1 MPNSDIL
8 IQCQPVEEL
17 TQITYS
23 NHNINIMALK
33 PDASLLVTTGVTDHR
48 TIEIS
53 EESFRSVLS
62 QIEAELLCSDTYSH
76 ALASLQTMLGEAASA
91 AEILI
96 RAVSREAVKL
106 AFQRLPKQN
115 KTELQGSE
123 ESFAAGIPA
132 AVAVTD
138 LQPPLPAAV
147 FDRKSPTLESPPEIK
162 SDTDSSIAVCDRD
175 TDTSEKS
182 KQPPTDETVGTPA
195 LRPLATPLAVVAPG
209 SSFGY
214 TVTEP
219 SATVTEPSPTVTE
232 PSATV
237 TEPSPTVTEPS
248 PTVAEPIPTVTEP
261 SATVAERNYTLT
273 ERSATVAEPSA
284 TVTEPSATV
293 AEPSATVTEPSPTVA
308 ERSSTVAERSR
319 SAKRQKNTPEETAAP
334 SVQQRKDCLCELGR
348 ELRQGRQIRGL
359 SLQQLHDQTL
369 VPLHHLESIENGEIE
384 KLPQDIYLRGFIRRI
399 GDALGLDGH
408 AMADA
413 LPKPEPSQIV
423 NPYLSVSDSSSTD
436 GFQMHP
442 VHLYLGYTALM
453 AGAVGGLAWLSQQPV
468 VPGAQAVPQTQV
480 KPPSVAPAQ
489 KRQESA
495 PKPGLKKSI
504 SHGGMVMGADM
515 APPEVIFG

>member
-1 MPNSDIL
+1 LGLSELFGCSIAYTNSNQNAFRPNSDIL
-8 IQCQPVEEL
+8 IQCQPVEER
-17 TQITYS
+17 TQITSS
-23 NHNINIMALK
+23 NDNINIMALN
-33 PDASLLVTTGVTDHR
+33 PDASLLVTSGVTDHR
-48 TIEIS
+48 TIEFS

-76 ALASLQTMLGEAASA
+76 ALASLQTMLGDAASA

-106 AFQRLPKQN
+106 AFHRRPKQN

-123 ESFAAGIPA
+123 VCFAAGIPA
-132 AVAVTD
+132 AVAVTE

-147 FDRKSPTLESPPEIK
+147 CDRKSATLESPPEIK
-162 SDTDSSIAVCDRD
+162 SDSDSLTTYRDRD

-219 SATVTEPSPTVTE
+219 SHTVTEPSHTVTE
-232 PSATV
+232 RNY
-237 TEPSPTVTEPS
+237 
-248 PTVAEPIPTVTEP
+248 
-261 SATVAERNYTLT
+261 TVAER
-273 ERSATVAEPSA
+273 
-284 TVTEPSATV
+284 
-293 AEPSATVTEPSPTVA
+293 SPTVA

-319 SAKRQKNTPEETAAP
+319 SAKRQKNTPEETAALAL
-334 SVQQRKDCLCELGR
+334 QLRKDCLCELGR
-348 ELRQGRQIRGL
+348 QLRLNRQIRGL

-369 VPLHHLESIENGEIE
+369 VQPHILDAIENGEIE
-384 KLPQDIYLRGFIRRI
+384 KLPQDIYLRGLIRRI

-423 NPYLSVSDSSSTD
+423 NPYLSVTASSSTD

-489 KRQESA
+489 KRQEKA

-515 APPEVIFG
+515 APPEEIFG

>member
-1 MPNSDIL
+1 
-8 IQCQPVEEL
+8 
-17 TQITYS
+17 
-23 NHNINIMALK
+23 MALN
-33 PDASLLVTTGVTDHR
+33 PDASLLVTSGVTDHR
-48 TIEIS
+48 TIEFS
-53 EESFRSVLS
+53 EESFRSILS

-76 ALASLQTMLGEAASA
+76 ALASLQTMLGDAASA

-123 ESFAAGIPA
+123 VCFAAGIPA
-132 AVAVTD
+132 AVAVTE

-147 FDRKSPTLESPPEIK
+147 FDRPSATLESPPEIK
-162 SDTDSSIAVCDRD
+162 SDSDSLTTYRDRD

-219 SATVTEPSPTVTE
+219 SHTVTEPSH
-232 PSATV
+232 
-237 TEPSPTVTEPS
+237 
-248 PTVAEPIPTVTEP
+248 
-261 SATVAERNYTLT
+261 TVAERNYTVT
-273 ERSATVAEPSA
+273 ERSATVAERSATVAERSA
-284 TVTEPSATV
+284 TVTERS
-293 AEPSATVTEPSPTVA
+293 STVA

-319 SAKRQKNTPEETAAP
+319 SAKRQKNTPEETAALAL
-334 SVQQRKDCLCELGR
+334 QLRKDCLCELGR
-348 ELRQGRQIRGL
+348 QLRLDRQIRGL

-369 VPLHHLESIENGEIE
+369 VQPHILDAIENGEIE
-384 KLPQDIYLRGFIRRI
+384 KLPQDIYLRGLIRRI

-423 NPYLSVSDSSSTD
+423 NPYLSVTASSSTD

-489 KRQESA
+489 KRQEKA

>member
-1 MPNSDIL
+1 MPNSLSPMPNSDIL
-8 IQCQPVEEL
+8 IQCQPVEER
-17 TQITYS
+17 TQITFS
-23 NHNINIMALK
+23 KDNINIMALN

-48 TIEIS
+48 TIEFS

-115 KTELQGSE
+115 KTELQGSK

-132 AVAVTD
+132 AVAVTE

-147 FDRKSPTLESPPEIK
+147 FDRKSATLESPPEIT
-162 SDTDSSIAVCDRD
+162 SDTDSLIAYCDRD

-219 SATVTEPSPTVTE
+219 SHTVTEPSHR
-232 PSATV
+232 
-237 TEPSPTVTEPS
+237 
-248 PTVAEPIPTVTEP
+248 VAEP
-261 SATVAERNYTLT
+261 NH
-273 ERSATVAEPSA
+273 TVAEPSHR
-284 TVTEPSATV
+284 V
-293 AEPSATVTEPSPTVA
+293 AEPSH
-308 ERSSTVAERSR
+308 TVAERSR

-348 ELRQGRQIRGL
+348 ELRQGRQIRCL

-489 KRQESA
+489 KRQEKA

-515 APPEVIFG
+515 APPEEIFG

>member
-1 MPNSDIL
+1 MPHAFRPHAFRPNSDIL
-8 IQCQPVEEL
+8 IQCQPVEER
-17 TQITYS
+17 TQITSS
-23 NHNINIMALK
+23 NDYINIMALK

-48 TIEIS
+48 TIEFS

-115 KTELQGSE
+115 KTELQCSK

-132 AVAVTD
+132 AVAVTE

-147 FDRKSPTLESPPEIK
+147 FDRKSATLESPPEIK
-162 SDTDSSIAVCDRD
+162 SDTDSLTTYRDRD

-219 SATVTEPSPTVTE
+219 SHTVTEPSHRVTE
-232 PSATV
+232 PSHRV
-237 TEPSPTVTEPS
+237 TEPSHRVAEPSHRVAEPSHRVAEPSHRVAEPSHRVTEPS
-248 PTVAEPIPTVTEP
+248 H
-261 SATVAERNYTLT
+261 R
-273 ERSATVAEPSA
+273 VAEPSHR
-284 TVTEPSATV
+284 V
-293 AEPSATVTEPSPTVA
+293 AEPSHRVAEPSHRVA
-308 ERSSTVAERSR
+308 EPSR

-348 ELRQGRQIRGL
+348 ELRQGRQIRCL

-489 KRQESA
+489 KRQETA

-515 APPEVIFG
+515 APPEEIFG